1 MMVSGEVIRNL
12 REEKGLTQDKLGA
25 LIGAGGNLVSRWE
38 REKSVPGSYYLQKL
52 SEFFEKPIDYFMK
65 GVSSHVKE
73 RSVIE
78 NLGTLVFELDS
89 QRLEVPA
96 TSDFAE
102 QFWERVDRM
111 IELGISRKESIR
123 EEN

>member
-1 MMVSGEVIRNL
+1 MVNGEVIRDL

-38 REKSVPGSYYLQKL
+38 RGKSVPGSYYLQKL
-52 SEFFEKPIDYFMK
+52 SEFFEKPIDYFIEG
-65 GVSSHVKE
+65 GVKSQVKE

-78 NLGTLVFELDS
+78 NLGTLVFEFDA

-96 TSDFAE
+96 TPEFSE

-111 IELGISRKESIR
+111 IEIGAAKKESNV
-123 EEN
+123 ED